1 MIKCPKCNGEL
12 KVTNTMSE
20 VNKIVRRRK
29 CAVCG
34 MYFFTEEVLKV
45 YGETSEH
52 DSGDEGR
59 ESRKEA

>member
-29 CAVCG
+29 CAECG
-34 MYFFTEEVLKV
+34 SYFFTEEVLKV
-45 YGETSEH
+45 YGESSES
-52 DSGDEGR
+52 DPANER
-59 ESRKEA
+59 EERA